1 MKIRSVEDEYNLKAY
16 PSKKQKLK
24 KMQKEGMQIE
34 IDVLSNKV

>member
-1 MKIRSVEDEYNLKAY
+1 MKLVEVEYNLKAY
-16 PSKKQKLK
+16 PNKKQKLK